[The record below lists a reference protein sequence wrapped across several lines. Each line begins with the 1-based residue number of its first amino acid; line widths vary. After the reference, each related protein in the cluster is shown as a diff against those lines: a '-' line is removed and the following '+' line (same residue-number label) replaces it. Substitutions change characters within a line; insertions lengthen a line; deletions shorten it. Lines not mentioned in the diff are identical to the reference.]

1 MLMGIPR
8 TIKLASTLA
17 SEMGIQAGGGAK
29 HLLEKGRHRCSSNL
43 HFRLPTQS
51 MASHSPSDSG
61 SHAGAPRLRPPASR
75 NTSHGLRKRRSRR
88 RHAIVTS
95 RARLPSGASR
105 GPGRSWPLSPRVSL
119 LLSPVTATPC
129 TTTVARSVTGPS
141 PARSSWRA
149 CEPTPTANSSAKR
162 WLTGR

>member
-17 SEMGIQAGGGAK
+17 SEMGIQGGGGAK
-29 HLLEKGRHRCSSNL
+29 HLLEKGRLRCSSNSSNRVHGVSL
-43 HFRLPTQS
+43 PLRLRLTP
-51 MASHSPSDSG
+51 P
-61 SHAGAPRLRPPASR
+61 GAPRLRPPASR

-105 GPGRSWPLSPRVSL
+105 GPGRSWPLSPSVSL

-162 WLTGR
+162 WRTGR